1 LETYGEEGEGAAEEW
16 WEAEV
21 VREGAGIVVVG
32 ISWSGDIMAD
42 LINSELIQFLLLYI
56 QLTYT
61 YIDPLS
67 SIAGQLEI
75 HL

>member
-1 LETYGEEGEGAAEEW
+1 METYGEEGEGAAKEW

-42 LINSELIQFLLLYI
+42 LINSELIQFLLL
-56 QLTYT
+56 
-61 YIDPLS
+61 
-67 SIAGQLEI
+67 
-75 HL
+75 